1 MQSRKYTAVT
11 ALRDK
16 EQHFPGNLQKTEAV
30 KQENRKG
37 EKQPNIPKP
46 NKHPSLTDTSVFN
59 YLTSVSDLHL
69 NL

>member
-37 EKQPNIPKP
+37 GKQPNIPKP
-46 NKHPSLTDTSVFN
+46 TNQTPKLDRYQCIQLFDFSV
-59 YLTSVSDLHL
+59 
-69 NL
+69 